1 MGNPLRKEVSPM
13 ETPISHII
21 EHQRKALDFM
31 LDALG
36 LRQAYEEVSRLPETK
51 EMERAVAA
59 LEVESDVLGAQIFER
74 EPPAIPQAAQLGT
87 GEREPRTEDI

>member
-1 MGNPLRKEVSPM
+1 M
-13 ETPISHII
+13 ETPISRVI

-59 LEVESDVLGAQIFER
+59 LQAENDTLG
-74 EPPAIPQAAQLGT
+74 PPAS
-87 GEREPRTEDI
+87 EREPRTDDI

>member
-1 MGNPLRKEVSPM
+1 M
-13 ETPISHII
+13 ETPISRVI

-51 EMERAVAA
+51 EIERAVAA
-59 LEVESDVLGAQIFER
+59 LEVESDVLRAEMRER
-74 EPPAIPQAAQLGT
+74 EHALGSEAELNA
-87 GEREPRTEDI
+87 GEPHTEDI